1 MSSIDSRTRGDV
13 FKSMLLLSTVSFI
26 IFIYLKTH
34 VEIPCRRLAELKK
47 THTMCHMKMEKKRFG
62 QEKRVWNKNSM
73 DPIGQSYLP
82 GYFCPAALCDSR
94 ETTQDKGR
102 VGQRQHRE
110 IIVPRIKQR

>member
-1 MSSIDSRTRGDV
+1 
-13 FKSMLLLSTVSFI
+13 MLFLSTVSLI

-34 VEIPCRRLAELKK
+34 VEILWKMISHRLEELDK
-47 THTMCHMKMEKKRFG
+47 THTMCHMNMENKKLWSR
-62 QEKRVWNKNSM
+62 ERVWNKNSM

-110 IIVPRIKQR
+110 IIVPQIKDELKQKRVTGH